1 MLRRKA
7 VPSLEDLAVGS
18 LKRCQG
24 YKNNACGVDN
34 IKRCQG
40 YKNNAFGVDIMISR
54 NIETYENRLLI
65 MEKFW

>member
-24 YKNNACGVDN
+24 YKNNAFGVDN
-34 IKRCQG
+34 
-40 YKNNAFGVDIMISR
+40 MMSW
-54 NIETYENRLLI
+54 NIVTYENRLLI
-65 MEKFW
+65 TEKFW

>member
-7 VPSLEDLAVGS
+7 VPTLEDLAVGS

-34 IKRCQG
+34 
-40 YKNNAFGVDIMISR
+40 MMSW
-54 NIETYENRLLI
+54 NIVTYENRLLI
-65 MEKFW
+65 TEKFW